1 MKASPAAAEPDG
13 PLADGDD
20 ERREDGRVVRAR
32 ALKSARRS
40 QILAAAR
47 REFARRG
54 FQATS
59 VNDLLEAAG
68 IARGTFYL
76 HFDGKEAAFRA
87 VLEELLSDIKAGLQP
102 VDTRSLHT
110 AREQLVGNIARA
122 FSLIADAPE
131 LGALLFQQAGG
142 VSQELREHLDDF
154 FAALA
159 ALAERSIRA
168 GQALGLVRAGD
179 AALMARLAL
188 GMLKE
193 AAQILSLSASSPP
206 TPDALAREVLELALG
221 GLVGEGPR
229 GRLAV
234 LGR

>member
-1 MKASPAAAEPDG
+1 MKPHAASRRPEPAPATPAPEG
-13 PLADGDD
+13 VGA
-20 ERREDGRVVRAR
+20 REDGRVVRAR

-47 REFARRG
+47 MEFARRG
-54 FQATS
+54 YQATS
-59 VNDLLEAAG
+59 VSDLLEAAG

-87 VLEELLSDIKAGLQP
+87 VLEELLSDITAGLQP

-122 FSLIADAPE
+122 FSLIAEAPE
-131 LGALLFQQAGG
+131 LGALLFHHAGG
-142 VSQELREHLDDF
+142 VSQELRAHLDAF
-154 FAALA
+154 FSALA

-179 AALMARLAL
+179 AALLSRLAL
-188 GMLKE
+188 GLLKE
-193 AAQILSLSASSPP
+193 AAQRLTEPAPP
-206 TPDALAREVLELALG
+206 TPTALAQQVLELALG
-221 GLVGEGPR
+221 GLIGDR
-229 GRLAV
+229 ARAAV
-234 LGR
+234 IG

>member
-1 MKASPAAAEPDG
+1 MKAEAAGATPGPGEPVDAAE
-13 PLADGDD
+13 
-20 ERREDGRVVRAR
+20 REDGRVVRAR

-87 VLEELLSDIKAGLQP
+87 VLEELLSDIQAGLQP

-122 FSLIADAPE
+122 FTLIAEAPE
-131 LGALLFQQAGG
+131 LGALLFQHAGG
-142 VSQELREHLDDF
+142 VSRELSEHLDAF

-179 AALMARLAL
+179 ASLLARLAL
-188 GMLKE
+188 GPLKE
-193 AAQILSLSASSPP
+193 AAQLLTLPKAP
-206 TPDALAREVLELALG
+206 TPRALAQEVLELALG
-221 GLVGEGPR
+221 GLIGDRARAAVI
-229 GRLAV
+229 GR
-234 LGR
+234 

>member
-1 MKASPAAAEPDG
+1 MKADGAVASPGPGEPPDAE
-13 PLADGDD
+13 
-20 ERREDGRVVRAR
+20 REDGRVVRAR

-87 VLEELLSDIKAGLQP
+87 VLEELLSDIQAGLQP

-110 AREQLVGNIARA
+110 AREQLVGNIARS
-122 FSLIADAPE
+122 FSLIAEAPE
-131 LGALLFQQAGG
+131 LGALLFQHAGG
-142 VSQELREHLDDF
+142 VSRELSAHLDEF

-179 AALMARLAL
+179 TALLARLAL
-188 GMLKE
+188 GLLKE
-193 AAQILSLSASSPP
+193 AAQLLTLPGAP
-206 TPDALAREVLELALG
+206 TPRALALEVLELALG
-221 GLVGEGPR
+221 GLIGDRARAAVI
-229 GRLAV
+229 GR
-234 LGR
+234 